1 MSTSLFEIVGP
12 IMMGPSSSHTAGMA
26 RIGMMAYRIAGFSP
40 AAITL
45 RLSPVLSTTYRGHRT
60 DAALVGGAR
69 GFDESSPALRS
80 AIEDSEA
87 AGVPVTI
94 EFYPRGIYHPN
105 TAQVEMKS
113 AAGEEVHVRGISVGG
128 GSLYIDAV
136 DEEPL
141 RLDPE
146 LFHLVVWGEGSG
158 AAVRSSAFAGGR
170 IQEGEKI
177 SAISSPSAPPEGVKA
192 SLLAVAG
199 VQKVRLV
206 EPVLTYGATVSEELR
221 FTEYEDLLGY
231 CREKEKTFAQ
241 AAVDYESSRSGFS
254 PEEVRA
260 RMKKHLE
267 VMRESVRLGV
277 TEENKLLY
285 GLLDGKD
292 AKRMQAYYEAGKS
305 IAGGIV
311 ALAVAKALGV
321 MEYNAS
327 MGCVVAA
334 PTAGSAGIVPGC
346 LLALQEHYGFSDE
359 RMVDAL
365 CVTALTGVV
374 MSHREVSF
382 SGAVGGCQGEC
393 GVSSA
398 IAAAGIASLFSD
410 DPEVPLHAMA
420 MCMKNLL
427 GLVCDPI
434 AGPVEVPCIKRNTV
448 GVANAFASADM
459 ACAGIR
465 SYISPDEVL
474 EALKDVQRR
483 LPCEL
488 RATTTG
494 GLACTK
500 KAVALRERLSKELV
514 QEG

>member
-26 RIGMMAYRIAGFSP
+26 RIGMMAYRVAGFSP
-40 AAITL
+40 VEITL

-69 GFDESSPALRS
+69 GFDESSTALRT
-80 AIEDSEA
+80 ALEDSEA
-87 AGVPVTI
+87 QGVPVHI
-94 EFYPRGIYHPN
+94 AFYPRGIYHPN

-113 AAGEEVHVRGISVGG
+113 SDGREVHVRGISVGG

-136 DEEPL
+136 DEQPL

-146 LFHLVVWGEGSG
+146 LYHLVVWGEGSA
-158 AAVRSSAFAGGR
+158 AAVKKAAVEGARVQA
-170 IQEGEKI
+170 GEKI
-177 SAISSPSAPPEGVKA
+177 SALSFTSCPPEGLFA
-192 SLLAVAG
+192 ALQAADG
-199 VQKVRLV
+199 VYDVRLV
-206 EPVLTYGATVSEELR
+206 EPVLTYGATISEKLR
-221 FTEYEDLLGY
+221 FTTYDEILECCRKEGISLAEVAVRYECD
-231 CREKEKTFAQ
+231 
-241 AAVDYESSRSGFS
+241 RSGFS
-254 PEEVRA
+254 PDEVRA
-260 RMKKHLE
+260 RMHKHLE
-267 VMRESVRLGV
+267 VMKESARLGV
-277 TEENKLLY
+277 EEDNKLLY

-305 IAGGIV
+305 IGGGIV
-311 ALAVAKALGV
+311 ALAVAKAIGV
-321 MEYNAS
+321 MEYNGS

-346 LLALQEHYGFSDE
+346 LLALQEHYHFTDDQ
-359 RMVDAL
+359 MVDAL
-365 CVTALTGVV
+365 CVTALMGVI
-374 MSHREVSF
+374 MSHRDVSF

-398 IAAAGIASLFSD
+398 IAAAGIACLFSD
-410 DPEVPLHAMA
+410 DPEVPPQAMA

-465 SYISPDEVL
+465 SYLPPDQVI
-474 EALKDVQRR
+474 EALKDVQHR

-494 GLACTK
+494 GLACVE
-500 KAVALRERLSKELV
+500 KAVALRERLSRELV
-514 QEG
+514 KID